1 MGGWGRWTGGAHGGR
16 PRRLRLSLQAI
27 RWQQSNPRTGSLS
40 TSQGRAFDGGLH
52 LGEPSVR
59 FKTESKI
66 QFAPLRD
73 ESDTGFNDLNPR
85 SGPRNS
91 FIRLSIVSPLQ

>member
-1 MGGWGRWTGGAHGGR
+1 LGGAHGGR
-16 PRRLRLSLQAI
+16 PKRLRLSLQAI
-27 RWQQSNPRTGSLS
+27 RWQQSNPRRGSLS

-59 FKTESKI
+59 FKSESKI

-73 ESDTGFNDLNPR
+73 ESDDLNPR
-85 SGPRNS
+85 SGPRIS
-91 FIRLSIVSPLQ
+91 FIRLSIVSPFQ

>member
-1 MGGWGRWTGGAHGGR
+1 LGGAHGGR
-16 PRRLRLSLQAI
+16 PKRLRLSLQAI
-27 RWQQSNPRTGSLS
+27 RWQQSNPRRGSLS

-73 ESDTGFNDLNPR
+73 ESDDLNPR
-85 SGPRNS
+85 SGPRIS
-91 FIRLSIVSPLQ
+91 FIRLSIVSPFQ